1 MADVITRF
9 KVESGEYE
17 AKVNKAKKSLNDFE
31 NSGKKAGSSLDS
43 FANAIGLSTAKIGAL
58 GLAVTAGSAA
68 IKVATDT
75 FFASESNIDEWGRT
89 VESVRGAYDVF
100 IQSISNGDW
109 SNFFTRLNEA
119 IQGSRDLYDALDSL
133 GSIKANNAA
142 AIALK
147 QRDIQDLR
155 LRKQN
160 GENVD
165 ALLEQATADLARL
178 QSQEVEAGMAAGV
191 KQMVNALT
199 NAGISNQ
206 VAEAL
211 TDELLKGGQKAFNKY
226 AKIYKDLLE
235 KGTTDTAYT
244 ATGSAGV
251 SYTFGS
257 SSDFNIKN
265 LTKQEQ
271 DLYKIAA
278 AITERETTLQ
288 DGIATYATAVAQG
301 QSDLREE
308 FRNNRYAQQGG
319 GKSGGTGGSTKVT
332 GLTKEQIAKNAADA
346 TEEMQSLI
354 DQWIE
359 LDDRAGSVNDVLL
372 ILNSENSLTEFAEEA
387 DEGLDKLV
395 AGMKE
400 TQDEAKRLKADWGAM
415 QNGFRDQAIDSTIGA
430 VSSLGDAIGGTT
442 GSIIKLVAAQAQQ
455 VVQGISTI
463 ASMKAQE
470 QAAYA
475 EMTAKLGA
483 AAAETMK
490 AHAWIPFAGV
500 AMGIGFVASMVAA
513 LMSLPKFAGG
523 GMVGGT
529 SYSGDT
535 QLASVNSGELILNK
549 AQQNSLANELQS
561 GNSQPLRLSA
571 RMSGTDILFTI
582 NNALAAEGKGQLITL
597 R

>member
-1 MADVITRF
+1 MADVVTRF

-31 NSGKKAGSSLDS
+31 NSGKKAGGSLEG
-43 FANAIGLSTAKIGAL
+43 FANAIGLSTAKLGAL

-68 IKVATDT
+68 VKVATDT
-75 FFASESNIDEWGRT
+75 FFASESNIDAWGRT
-89 VESVRGAYDVF
+89 VESVKGAYDVF

-109 SNFFTRLNEA
+109 SNFLTRLNEA

-160 GENVD
+160 GEDVD
-165 ALLEQATADLARL
+165 ALLEKATADLARL
-178 QSQEVEAGMAAGV
+178 QSQEVEAGMDAGI
-191 KQMVNALT
+191 KQMVNTLR
-199 NAGISNQ
+199 NAGLDEQISATL
-206 VAEAL
+206 AE
-211 TDELLKGGQKAFNKY
+211 ELLKGGQAAFNKY
-226 AKIYKDLLE
+226 AAQYKQLTE
-235 KGTTDTAYT
+235 RGTKE
-244 ATGSAGV
+244 V
-251 SYTFGS
+251 SLPMVNGFGFT
-257 SSDFNIKN
+257 SDNKQNEFNIKN
-265 LTKQEQ
+265 LTKEEQ

-288 DGIATYATAVAQG
+288 EGIANYATAVTQG
-301 QSDLREE
+301 SSALREE
-308 FRNNRYAQQGG
+308 FRNNRYSQQG

-332 GLTKEQIAKNAADA
+332 GLTDAQIAKNVADA
-346 TEEMQSLI
+346 TEEMQRLI

-387 DEGLDKLV
+387 DEGLDNLV
-395 AGMKE
+395 ARMKE
-400 TQDEAKRLKADWGAM
+400 TQDATKRLTAEWNSM
-415 QNGFRDQAIDSTIGA
+415 QAGFRDQAIDATIGA

-442 GSIIKLVAAQAQQ
+442 GSIIKFIAAQAQQ

-475 EMTAKLGA
+475 TMTAELGA
-483 AAAETMK
+483 AAASTMK
-490 AHAWIPFAGV
+490 AHSWIPFVGV

-513 LMSLPKFAGG
+513 LMSLPRFAGG
-523 GMVGGT
+523 GRVEGT

-535 QLASVNSGELILNK
+535 QLAAVNSGEIILNR
-549 AQQNSLANELQS
+549 AQQNALANDLQS
-561 GNSQPLRLSA
+561 GNTQPLRLSA
-571 RMSGTDILFTI
+571 RMSGTDILFII
-582 NNALAAEGKGQLITL
+582 NNALAAEGKGQLITV

>member
-17 AKVNKAKKSLNDFE
+17 AKVNKAKKSLNDLE
-31 NSGKKAGSSLDS
+31 SSGKKAGSSLDS
-43 FANAIGLSTAKIGAL
+43 FANAIGLSTAKLGAL

-89 VESVRGAYDVF
+89 VESVKGAYDVF

-109 SNFFTRLNEA
+109 SNFLTRLNEA

-165 ALLEQATADLARL
+165 ALLEQATADLAQL

-206 VAEAL
+206 IAEAL

-235 KGTTDTAYT
+235 KGTTDTGYT

-257 SSDFNIKN
+257 SSDFNIK
-265 LTKQEQ
+265 LLSKEEQ

-288 DGIATYATAVAQG
+288 EGIANYATAVTQG
-301 QSDLREE
+301 SSALREE
-308 FRNNRYAQQGG
+308 FRNNRYSQQG

-332 GLTKEQIAKNAADA
+332 GLTDAQIAKNVADA
-346 TEEMQSLI
+346 TEEMQRLI

-387 DEGLDKLV
+387 DEGLDNLV
-395 AGMKE
+395 ARMKE
-400 TQDEAKRLKADWGAM
+400 TQDATKRLTAEWNAM
-415 QNGFRDQAIDSTIGA
+415 QAGFRNQAIDSTIGA

-442 GSIIKLVAAQAQQ
+442 GSIIKLIAAQAQQ

-475 EMTAKLGA
+475 EMTAELGA
-483 AAAETMK
+483 AAASTMK
-490 AHAWIPFAGV
+490 AHSWIPFVGV

-523 GMVGGT
+523 GLVGGT

-561 GNSQPLRLSA
+561 GNTQPLRLSA

-582 NNALAAEGKGQLITL
+582 NNALAAEGKGQLITV

>member
-43 FANAIGLSTAKIGAL
+43 FANAIGLSTAKLGAL

-89 VESVRGAYDVF
+89 VESVKGAYDVF

-109 SNFFTRLNEA
+109 SNFLTRLNEA
-119 IQGSRDLYDALDSL
+119 IQGSRDLYDALDRL

-165 ALLEQATADLARL
+165 ALLETATAELARL

-191 KQMVNALT
+191 KQMVNALR
-199 NAGISNQ
+199 NSGLDEQISTAL
-206 VAEAL
+206 AE
-211 TDELLKGGQKAFNKY
+211 ELLKGGQDAFDKY
-226 AKIYKDLLE
+226 AALYRDLTA
-235 KGTTDTAYT
+235 KGTESQTIAMVGG
-244 ATGSAGV
+244 TGGT
-251 SYTFGS
+251 SYFEKNK
-257 SSDFNIKN
+257 FKIKN
-265 LTKQEQ
+265 LSKQEQ
-271 DLYKIAA
+271 DLYRIAA

-308 FRNNRYAQQGG
+308 FRNNRYSQQG

-332 GLTKEQIAKNAADA
+332 GLTDAQIAKNVAHA
-346 TEEMQSLI
+346 TEEMQRLI

-387 DEGLDKLV
+387 DEGLDNLI
-395 AGMKE
+395 ARMTE
-400 TQDEAKRLKADWGAM
+400 TQNATKRLTAEWNSM
-415 QNGFRDQAIDSTIGA
+415 QAGFRDQAIDSTIGA
-430 VSSLGDAIGGTT
+430 VASLGDAIGGTT
-442 GSIIKLVAAQAQQ
+442 GSIIKFIAAQAQQ

-475 EMTAKLGA
+475 TMTAELGA
-483 AAAETMK
+483 AAASAMK
-490 AHAWIPFAGV
+490 AHSWIPFVGV

-523 GMVGGT
+523 GLVGGT

-561 GNSQPLRLSA
+561 GNTQPLRLSA
-571 RMSGTDILFTI
+571 RMSGTDILFII

>member
-31 NSGKKAGSSLDS
+31 NSGKKAGGSLEG
-43 FANAIGLSTAKIGAL
+43 FANAMGLSTAKLGAL

-68 IKVATDT
+68 VKVATDT
-75 FFASESNIDEWGRT
+75 FFASESNIDAWGRT
-89 VESVRGAYDVF
+89 VESVKGAYDVF

-109 SNFFTRLNEA
+109 SNFLTRLNEA
-119 IQGSRDLYDALDSL
+119 IQGSRDLYDALDRL

-165 ALLEQATADLARL
+165 ALLETATAELARL

-191 KQMVNALT
+191 KQMVNALR
-199 NAGISNQ
+199 NSGLDEQISTAL
-206 VAEAL
+206 AE
-211 TDELLKGGQKAFNKY
+211 ELLKGGHYAFDKY
-226 AKIYKDLLE
+226 AAQYRELKA
-235 KGTTDTAYT
+235 KGTETKTRYGVGGMG
-244 ATGSAGV
+244 GSY
-251 SYTFGS
+251 SYTE
-257 SSDFNIKN
+257 SDFNIEN
-265 LTKQEQ
+265 LSKQEQ

-288 DGIATYATAVAQG
+288 EGIANYATAVTQG
-301 QSDLREE
+301 SSALREE
-308 FRNNRYAQQGG
+308 FRNNRYSQQG

-332 GLTKEQIAKNAADA
+332 GLTDAQIAKNVADA
-346 TEEMQSLI
+346 TEEMQRLI

-387 DEGLDKLV
+387 DEGLDNLI
-395 AGMKE
+395 ARMTE
-400 TQDEAKRLKADWGAM
+400 TQNATKRLTAEWNAM
-415 QNGFRDQAIDSTIGA
+415 QDSFRNQAIDYTIGA
-430 VSSLGDAIGGTT
+430 VASLGDAIGGTT
-442 GSIIKLVAAQAQQ
+442 GSIIKLIAAQAQQ

-470 QAAYA
+470 EAAYA
-475 EMTAKLGA
+475 EMTAELGA
-483 AAAETMK
+483 AAASTMK
-490 AHAWIPFAGV
+490 AHSWIPFVGV

-523 GMVGGT
+523 GLVGGT

-561 GNSQPLRLSA
+561 GNTQPLRLSA
-571 RMSGTDILFTI
+571 RMSGTDILFAI
-582 NNALAAEGKGQLITL
+582 NNALASEGKGQLITL

>member
-43 FANAIGLSTAKIGAL
+43 FANAIGLSTAKLGAL

-89 VESVRGAYDVF
+89 VESVKGAYDVF

-109 SNFFTRLNEA
+109 SNFLTRLNEA

-165 ALLEQATADLARL
+165 ALLEQATADLAQL

-206 VAEAL
+206 IAEAL

-235 KGTTDTAYT
+235 KGTTDTGYT

-257 SSDFNIKN
+257 SSDFNIK
-265 LTKQEQ
+265 LLSKEEQ

-288 DGIATYATAVAQG
+288 EGIANYATAATQG
-301 QSDLREE
+301 SSALREE
-308 FRNNRYAQQGG
+308 FRNNRYSQQG

-332 GLTKEQIAKNAADA
+332 GLTDAQIAKNVADA
-346 TEEMQSLI
+346 TEEMQRLI

-387 DEGLDKLV
+387 DEELDKLV
-395 AGMKE
+395 ARMTE
-400 TQDEAKRLKADWGAM
+400 TQNATKRLTAEWNTM
-415 QNGFRDQAIDSTIGA
+415 QAGFRDQAIGSTIGA
-430 VSSLGDAIGGTT
+430 VASLGDAIGGTA
-442 GSIIKLVAAQAQQ
+442 GSIIKFIAAQAQQ

-470 QAAYA
+470 EAAYA
-475 EMTAKLGA
+475 TMTAELGA
-483 AAAETMK
+483 AAASTMK
-490 AHAWIPFAGV
+490 AHSWIPFVGV

-523 GMVGGT
+523 GLVGGT

-561 GNSQPLRLSA
+561 GNTQPIRLSA
-571 RMSGTDILFTI
+571 RMSGTDILFII
-582 NNALAAEGKGQLITL
+582 NNALAAEGKGQLITV

>member
-31 NSGKKAGSSLDS
+31 NSGKKAGGSLEG

-89 VESVRGAYDVF
+89 VEGVKGAYDVF

-109 SNFFTRLNEA
+109 SNFLTHLNEA
-119 IQGSRDLYDALDSL
+119 IQGSRDLYDALDRL

-165 ALLEQATADLARL
+165 ALLKTATAELARL

-191 KQMVNALT
+191 KQMVNALR
-199 NAGISNQ
+199 NSGLDEQISTAL
-206 VAEAL
+206 AE
-211 TDELLKGGQKAFNKY
+211 ELLKGGQDAFDKY
-226 AKIYKDLLE
+226 AAQYSELKA
-235 KGTTDTAYT
+235 KGTETKTRYGVGGMG
-244 ATGSAGV
+244 GSY
-251 SYTFGS
+251 SYTE
-257 SSDFNIKN
+257 SDFNIEN
-265 LTKQEQ
+265 LSKQEQ

-288 DGIATYATAVAQG
+288 EGIANYATAVTQG
-301 QSDLREE
+301 SSALREE
-308 FRNNRYAQQGG
+308 FRNNRYSQQG
-319 GKSGGTGGSTKVT
+319 GKSGGSGGSTKVT
-332 GLTKEQIAKNAADA
+332 GLTDAQIAKNVADA
-346 TEEMQSLI
+346 TEEMQRLI
-354 DQWIE
+354 DEWIE

-387 DEGLDKLV
+387 DEGLDNLV
-395 AGMKE
+395 AKMQE
-400 TQDEAKRLKADWGAM
+400 TQDATKRLTAEWNTM
-415 QNGFRDQAIDSTIGA
+415 QAGFRDQAIDSTIGA
-430 VSSLGDAIGGTT
+430 VASLGDAIGGTA
-442 GSIIKLVAAQAQQ
+442 GSIIKFIAAQAQQ

-475 EMTAKLGA
+475 EMTAELGA
-483 AAAETMK
+483 AAASTMK
-490 AHAWIPFAGV
+490 AHSWIPFVGV

-523 GMVGGT
+523 GLVGGT

-561 GNSQPLRLSA
+561 GNTQPLRLSA
-571 RMSGTDILFTI
+571 RMSGTDILFII
-582 NNALAAEGKGQLITL
+582 NNALAAEGKGQLITV

>member
-31 NSGKKAGSSLDS
+31 NSGKKAGGSLDS
-43 FANAIGLSTAKIGAL
+43 FANAIGLSTAKLGAL

-89 VESVRGAYDVF
+89 VEGVKGAYDVF

-109 SNFFTRLNEA
+109 SNFLTRLNEA

-165 ALLEQATADLARL
+165 ALLEQATTELAQL
-178 QSQEVEAGMAAGV
+178 QSQEVEAGMAAGL
-191 KQMVNALT
+191 KQIVNALQ
-199 NAGISNQ
+199 NAGLDEQISTAL
-206 VAEAL
+206 AE
-211 TDELLKGGQKAFNKY
+211 ELLKGGQKAFNKY
-226 AKIYKDLLE
+226 AAQYKQLTE
-235 KGTTDTAYT
+235 RGTKE
-244 ATGSAGV
+244 V
-251 SYTFGS
+251 SVPMVNGFGFTS
-257 SSDFNIKN
+257 NNKQDEFNIKN
-265 LTKQEQ
+265 LTKEEQ

-288 DGIATYATAVAQG
+288 EGIANYATAVTQG
-301 QSDLREE
+301 SSALREE
-308 FRNNRYAQQGG
+308 FRNNRYSQQG

-332 GLTKEQIAKNAADA
+332 GLTDAQIAKNVADA
-346 TEEMQSLI
+346 TEEMQRLI

-387 DEGLDKLV
+387 DEELDKLV
-395 AGMKE
+395 ARMTE
-400 TQDEAKRLKADWGAM
+400 TQNATKRLTAEWNAM
-415 QNGFRDQAIDSTIGA
+415 QAGFRDQAINTTIGA
-430 VSSLGDAIGGTT
+430 VASLGDAIGGTT
-442 GSIIKLVAAQAQQ
+442 GSIIKLIAAQAQQ

-470 QAAYA
+470 DAAYA

-483 AAAETMK
+483 AAAETLK
-490 AHAWIPFAGV
+490 AHSWIPFVGV
-500 AMGIGFVASMVAA
+500 AMGIGFVTSMVAA

-561 GNSQPLRLSA
+561 GNTQPLRLSA
-571 RMSGTDILFTI
+571 RMSGTDILFII
-582 NNALAAEGKGQLITL
+582 NNALAAEGKGQLITV

>member
-31 NSGKKAGSSLDS
+31 NSGKKAGGSLEG
-43 FANAIGLSTAKIGAL
+43 FANAMGLSTAKLGAL

-68 IKVATDT
+68 VKVATDT
-75 FFASESNIDEWGRT
+75 FFASERNIDAWGRT
-89 VESVRGAYDVF
+89 VESVKGAYDVF

-109 SNFFTRLNEA
+109 SNFLTRLNEA
-119 IQGSRDLYDALDSL
+119 IQGSRDLYDALDRL

-165 ALLEQATADLARL
+165 ALLETATAELARL

-191 KQMVNALT
+191 KQMVNALR
-199 NAGISNQ
+199 NSGLDEQISTAL
-206 VAEAL
+206 AE
-211 TDELLKGGQKAFNKY
+211 ELLKGGQDAFDKY
-226 AKIYKDLLE
+226 AAQYSELKA
-235 KGTTDTAYT
+235 KGTETKTRYGVGGMG
-244 ATGSAGV
+244 GSY
-251 SYTFGS
+251 SYTE
-257 SSDFNIKN
+257 SDFNIEN
-265 LTKQEQ
+265 LSKQEQ

-288 DGIATYATAVAQG
+288 EGIANYATAVTQG
-301 QSDLREE
+301 SSALREE
-308 FRNNRYAQQGG
+308 FRNNRYSQQG

-332 GLTKEQIAKNAADA
+332 GLTDAQIAKNVADA
-346 TEEMQSLI
+346 TEEMQRLI

-387 DEGLDKLV
+387 DEGLDNLI
-395 AGMKE
+395 ARMTE
-400 TQDEAKRLKADWGAM
+400 TQNATKRLTAEWNAM
-415 QNGFRDQAIDSTIGA
+415 QAGFRNQAIDTTIGTVA
-430 VSSLGDAIGGTT
+430 SLGDAIGGTT
-442 GSIIKLVAAQAQQ
+442 GSIIKLIAAQAQQ

-470 QAAYA
+470 EAAYA
-475 EMTAKLGA
+475 EMTAELGA
-483 AAAETMK
+483 AAASTMK
-490 AHAWIPFAGV
+490 AHSWIPFVGV

-523 GMVGGT
+523 GLVGGT

-561 GNSQPLRLSA
+561 GNTQPLRLSA
-571 RMSGTDILFTI
+571 RMSGTDILFAI
-582 NNALAAEGKGQLITL
+582 NNALASEGKGQLITL

>member
-31 NSGKKAGSSLDS
+31 NSGKKAGGSLEG
-43 FANAIGLSTAKIGAL
+43 FANAMGLSTAKLGAL

-68 IKVATDT
+68 VKVATDT
-75 FFASESNIDEWGRT
+75 FFASESNIDAWGRT
-89 VESVRGAYDVF
+89 VESVKGAYDVF
-100 IQSISNGDW
+100 IQSISNGNW
-109 SNFFTRLNEA
+109 SNFLTRLNEA
-119 IQGSRDLYDALDSL
+119 IQGSRDLYDALDRL

-165 ALLEQATADLARL
+165 ALLETATAELARL

-191 KQMVNALT
+191 KQMVNALR
-199 NAGISNQ
+199 NSGLDEQISTAL
-206 VAEAL
+206 AE
-211 TDELLKGGQKAFNKY
+211 ELLKGGQDAFDKY
-226 AKIYKDLLE
+226 AAQYSELKA
-235 KGTTDTAYT
+235 KGTETKTRYGVGGMG
-244 ATGSAGV
+244 GSY
-251 SYTFGS
+251 SYTE
-257 SSDFNIKN
+257 SDFNIEN
-265 LTKQEQ
+265 LSKQEQ

-288 DGIATYATAVAQG
+288 EGIANYATAVTQG
-301 QSDLREE
+301 SSALREE
-308 FRNNRYAQQGG
+308 FRNNRYSQQG

-332 GLTKEQIAKNAADA
+332 GLTDAQIAKNVADA
-346 TEEMQSLI
+346 TEEMQRLI

-387 DEGLDKLV
+387 DEGLDSLI
-395 AGMKE
+395 ARMTE
-400 TQDEAKRLKADWGAM
+400 TQNATKRLTAEWNAM
-415 QNGFRDQAIDSTIGA
+415 QDGFRNQAIDTTIGTVA
-430 VSSLGDAIGGTT
+430 SLGDAIGGTT
-442 GSIIKLVAAQAQQ
+442 GSIIKLIAAQAQQ

-470 QAAYA
+470 EAAYA
-475 EMTAKLGA
+475 EMTAELGA
-483 AAAETMK
+483 AAASTMK
-490 AHAWIPFAGV
+490 AHSWIPFVGV

-523 GMVGGT
+523 GLVGGT

-561 GNSQPLRLSA
+561 GNTQPLRLSA
-571 RMSGTDILFTI
+571 RMSGTDILFAI
-582 NNALAAEGKGQLITL
+582 NNALASEGKGQLITL

>member
-31 NSGKKAGSSLDS
+31 NSGKKAGGSLDS
-43 FANAIGLSTAKIGAL
+43 FANAIGLSTAKLGAL

-89 VESVRGAYDVF
+89 VEGVKGSYDVF

-109 SNFFTRLNEA
+109 SNFLTRLNEA
-119 IQGSRDLYDALDSL
+119 IQGSRDLYDALDRL

-160 GENVD
+160 GEDVD
-165 ALLEQATADLARL
+165 ALLETATAELARL

-191 KQMVNALT
+191 KQMVNALR
-199 NAGISNQ
+199 NSGLDEQISTAL
-206 VAEAL
+206 AE
-211 TDELLKGGQKAFNKY
+211 ELLKGGQDAFDKY
-226 AKIYKDLLE
+226 AAQYSELKA
-235 KGTTDTAYT
+235 KGTETKTRYGVGGMG
-244 ATGSAGV
+244 GSY
-251 SYTFGS
+251 SYTE
-257 SSDFNIKN
+257 SDFNIEN
-265 LTKQEQ
+265 LSKEEQ

-288 DGIATYATAVAQG
+288 EGIANYATAVTQG
-301 QSDLREE
+301 SSALREE

-332 GLTKEQIAKNAADA
+332 GLTDAQIAKNVADA
-346 TEEMQSLI
+346 TEEMQRLV

-387 DEGLDKLV
+387 DEGLDNLV
-395 AGMKE
+395 AKMQE
-400 TQDEAKRLKADWGAM
+400 TQNATKRLTAEWNTM
-415 QNGFRDQAIDSTIGA
+415 QAGFRDQAIDSTIGA

-442 GSIIKLVAAQAQQ
+442 GSIIKLIAAQAQQ

-475 EMTAKLGA
+475 EMTAELGA
-483 AAAETMK
+483 AAASTMK
-490 AHAWIPFAGV
+490 AHSWIPFVGV

-523 GMVGGT
+523 GLVGGT

-561 GNSQPLRLSA
+561 GNTQPLRLSA
-571 RMSGTDILFTI
+571 RMSGTDILFAI

>member
-17 AKVNKAKKSLNDFE
+17 AKVNKAKKSLNDLE

-43 FANAIGLSTAKIGAL
+43 FANAIGLSTAKLGAL

-89 VESVRGAYDVF
+89 VESVKGAYDVF

-109 SNFFTRLNEA
+109 SNFLTRLNEA
-119 IQGSRDLYDALDSL
+119 IQGSRDLYDALDRL

-165 ALLEQATADLARL
+165 ALLETATAELARL

-191 KQMVNALT
+191 KQMVNALR
-199 NAGISNQ
+199 NSGLDEQISTAL
-206 VAEAL
+206 AE
-211 TDELLKGGQKAFNKY
+211 ELLKGGQDAFDKY
-226 AKIYKDLLE
+226 AAQYSELKA
-235 KGTTDTAYT
+235 KGTETKTQYGIGGMG
-244 ATGSAGV
+244 GSY
-251 SYTFGS
+251 SYTE
-257 SSDFNIKN
+257 SDFNIEN
-265 LTKQEQ
+265 LSKQEQ

-288 DGIATYATAVAQG
+288 EGIANYATAVTQG
-301 QSDLREE
+301 SSALREE
-308 FRNNRYAQQGG
+308 FRNNRYSQQG

-332 GLTKEQIAKNAADA
+332 GLTDAQIAKNVADA
-346 TEEMQSLI
+346 TEEMQRLI

-387 DEGLDKLV
+387 DEGLDNLI
-395 AGMKE
+395 ARMTE
-400 TQDEAKRLKADWGAM
+400 TQNATKRLTAEWNSM
-415 QNGFRDQAIDSTIGA
+415 QAGFRDQAIDSTIGA
-430 VSSLGDAIGGTT
+430 VASLGDAIGGTT
-442 GSIIKLVAAQAQQ
+442 GSIIKFIAAQAQQ

-475 EMTAKLGA
+475 TMTAELGA
-483 AAAETMK
+483 AAASTMK
-490 AHAWIPFAGV
+490 AHSWIPFVGV

-523 GMVGGT
+523 GLVGGT

-561 GNSQPLRLSA
+561 GNTQPLRLSA
-571 RMSGTDILFTI
+571 RMSGTDILFII

>member
-1 MADVITRF
+1 MPDVISRF
-9 KVESGEYE
+9 RVVSEGYDAEINKKKDALKNLADSGDKANVSLKEL
-17 AKVNKAKKSLNDFE
+17 AKS
-31 NSGKKAGSSLDS
+31 
-43 FANAIGLSTAKIGAL
+43 IGLSSSKIGKL
-58 GLAVTAGSAA
+58 GVAATLCSAA
-68 IKVATDT
+68 VKVAADV
-75 FFASESNIDEWGRT
+75 FLASETNVDNLGKAIE
-89 VESVRGAYDVF
+89 GAKGAHDVF
-100 IQSISNGDW
+100 IQSISNGNW
-109 SNFFTRLNEA
+109 SNFLTRLNEA
-119 IQGSRDLYDALDSL
+119 IQGSRDLYDALDRL

-160 GENVD
+160 GEDVD
-165 ALLEQATADLARL
+165 ALLETATADLARL

-191 KQMVNALT
+191 KQMVNTLR
-199 NAGISNQ
+199 NAGIDEQISATL
-206 VAEAL
+206 AE
-211 TDELLKGGQKAFNKY
+211 ELLKGGQDAFDKY
-226 AKIYKDLLE
+226 AALYRDLTA
-235 KGTTDTAYT
+235 KGTESQTIAMVGG
-244 ATGSAGV
+244 TGGT
-251 SYTFGS
+251 SYFE
-257 SSDFNIKN
+257 KN
-265 LTKQEQ
+265 KFKIENLSKQEQ
-271 DLYKIAA
+271 DLYRIAA

-319 GKSGGTGGSTKVT
+319 KSGGTGGSTKVT
-332 GLTKEQIAKNAADA
+332 GLTDAQIAKNVADA
-346 TEEMQSLI
+346 TEEMQRLI

-387 DEGLDKLV
+387 DEGLDNLV
-395 AGMKE
+395 AKMQE
-400 TQDEAKRLKADWGAM
+400 TQDATKRLTAEWNTM
-415 QNGFRDQAIDSTIGA
+415 QAGFRNQAIDSTIGA
-430 VSSLGDAIGGTT
+430 VASLGDAIGGTT
-442 GSIIKLVAAQAQQ
+442 GSIIKFIAAQAQQ

-470 QAAYA
+470 DAAYA
-475 EMTAKLGA
+475 TMTAELGA
-483 AAAETMK
+483 AAAEAMK
-490 AHAWIPFAGV
+490 AHSWIPFVGV

-523 GMVGGT
+523 GLVGGT

-561 GNSQPLRLSA
+561 GNTQPLRLSA
-571 RMSGTDILFTI
+571 RMSGTDILFII
-582 NNALAAEGKGQLITL
+582 NNALAAEGKGQLITV

>member
-43 FANAIGLSTAKIGAL
+43 FANAIGLSTAKLGAL

-68 IKVATDT
+68 VKVATDT
-75 FFASESNIDEWGRT
+75 FFASESNIDAWGRT
-89 VESVRGAYDVF
+89 VESVKGAYDVF

-109 SNFFTRLNEA
+109 SNFLTRLNEA
-119 IQGSRDLYDALDSL
+119 IQGSRDLYDALDRL

-165 ALLEQATADLARL
+165 ALLETATAELARL

-191 KQMVNALT
+191 KQMVNALR
-199 NAGISNQ
+199 NSGLDEQISTAL
-206 VAEAL
+206 AE
-211 TDELLKGGQKAFNKY
+211 ELLKGGQDAFDKY
-226 AKIYKDLLE
+226 AAQYSELKA
-235 KGTTDTAYT
+235 KGTETKTRYGVGGMG
-244 ATGSAGV
+244 GSY
-251 SYTFGS
+251 SYTD
-257 SSDFNIKN
+257 SDFKIET

-288 DGIATYATAVAQG
+288 EGIATYATAVTQG
-301 QSDLREE
+301 SSALREE
-308 FRNNRYAQQGG
+308 FRNNRYAQQQG
-319 GKSGGTGGSTKVT
+319 GKSGGTGSSTKVT
-332 GLTKEQIAKNAADA
+332 GLTDAQIAKNVADA
-346 TEEMQSLI
+346 TEEMQRLI

-372 ILNSENSLTEFAEEA
+372 ILNSENSLTEFTEEA
-387 DEGLDKLV
+387 DEELDKLV
-395 AGMKE
+395 ARMTE
-400 TQDEAKRLKADWGAM
+400 TQNATKRLTAEWNTM
-415 QNGFRDQAIDSTIGA
+415 QAGFRDQAIDSTIGA

-442 GSIIKLVAAQAQQ
+442 GSIIKLIAAQAQQ
-455 VVQGISTI
+455 VMQGISTI

-470 QAAYA
+470 DAAYA
-475 EMTAKLGA
+475 TMTAELGA
-483 AAAETMK
+483 AAASTMK
-490 AHAWIPFAGV
+490 AHSWIPFVGV
-500 AMGIGFVASMVAA
+500 TMGIGFVASMVAA
-513 LMSLPKFAGG
+513 LMSLPRFSRGG
-523 GMVGGT
+523 KVEGT

-535 QLASVNSGELILNK
+535 QLAAVNSGEIILNR
-549 AQQNSLANELQS
+549 AQQNALANDLQS
-561 GNSQPLRLSA
+561 GNTQPLRLSA
-571 RMSGTDILFTI
+571 RMSGTDILFII

>member
-31 NSGKKAGSSLDS
+31 NSGKKAGGSLEG
-43 FANAIGLSTAKIGAL
+43 FANAMGLSTAKLGAL

-68 IKVATDT
+68 VKVATDT
-75 FFASESNIDEWGRT
+75 FFASESNIDAWGRT
-89 VESVRGAYDVF
+89 VESVKGAYDVF

-109 SNFFTRLNEA
+109 SNFLTRLNEA
-119 IQGSRDLYDALDSL
+119 IQGSRDLYDALDRL

-165 ALLEQATADLARL
+165 ALLETATAELARL

-191 KQMVNALT
+191 KQMVNALR
-199 NAGISNQ
+199 NSGLDEQISTAL
-206 VAEAL
+206 AE
-211 TDELLKGGQKAFNKY
+211 ELLKGGQDAFDKY
-226 AKIYKDLLE
+226 AAQYSELKA
-235 KGTTDTAYT
+235 KGTETKTRYGVGGMG
-244 ATGSAGV
+244 GSY
-251 SYTFGS
+251 SYTE
-257 SSDFNIKN
+257 SDFNIEN
-265 LTKQEQ
+265 LSKQEQ
-271 DLYKIAA
+271 GLYKIAA

-288 DGIATYATAVAQG
+288 EGIANYATAVTQG
-301 QSDLREE
+301 SSALREE
-308 FRNNRYAQQGG
+308 FRNNRYSQQG

-332 GLTKEQIAKNAADA
+332 GLTDAQIAKNVADA
-346 TEEMQSLI
+346 TEEMQRLI

-387 DEGLDKLV
+387 DEGLDSLI
-395 AGMKE
+395 ARMTE
-400 TQDEAKRLKADWGAM
+400 TQNATKRLTAEWNAM
-415 QNGFRDQAIDSTIGA
+415 QDGFRNQAIDTTIGTVA
-430 VSSLGDAIGGTT
+430 SLGDAIGGTT
-442 GSIIKLVAAQAQQ
+442 GSIIKLIAAQAQQ

-470 QAAYA
+470 EAAYA
-475 EMTAKLGA
+475 EMTAELGA
-483 AAAETMK
+483 AAASTMK
-490 AHAWIPFAGV
+490 AHSWIPFVGV

-523 GMVGGT
+523 GLVGGT

-561 GNSQPLRLSA
+561 GNTQPLRLSA
-571 RMSGTDILFTI
+571 RMSGTDILFAI
-582 NNALAAEGKGQLITL
+582 NNALASEGKGQLITL

>member
-9 KVESGEYE
+9 KVESSEYE

-31 NSGKKAGSSLDS
+31 NSGKKAGGSLEG
-43 FANAIGLSTAKIGAL
+43 FANAMGLSTAKLGAL

-68 IKVATDT
+68 VKVATDT
-75 FFASESNIDEWGRT
+75 FFASESNIDAWGRT
-89 VESVRGAYDVF
+89 VESVKGAYDVF

-109 SNFFTRLNEA
+109 SNFLTRLNEA
-119 IQGSRDLYDALDSL
+119 IHGSRDLYDALDRL

-165 ALLEQATADLARL
+165 ALLETATAELARL

-191 KQMVNALT
+191 KQMVNALR
-199 NAGISNQ
+199 NSGLDEQISTAL
-206 VAEAL
+206 AE
-211 TDELLKGGQKAFNKY
+211 ELLKGGYYAFDKY
-226 AKIYKDLLE
+226 AAQYRELKA
-235 KGTTDTAYT
+235 KGTETKTRYGVGGMG
-244 ATGSAGV
+244 GSY
-251 SYTFGS
+251 SYTE
-257 SSDFNIKN
+257 SDFNIEN
-265 LTKQEQ
+265 LSKQEQ

-288 DGIATYATAVAQG
+288 EGIANYATAVRQG
-301 QSDLREE
+301 SSALREE
-308 FRNNRYAQQGG
+308 FRNNRYSQQG
-319 GKSGGTGGSTKVT
+319 GKSGGTGGSSKVT
-332 GLTKEQIAKNAADA
+332 GLTDAQIAKNAADA
-346 TEEMQSLI
+346 TEEMQRLI

-387 DEGLDKLV
+387 DEGLDNLV
-395 AGMKE
+395 ARMKE
-400 TQDEAKRLKADWGAM
+400 TQDATKRLTAEWNAM
-415 QNGFRDQAIDSTIGA
+415 QDGFRNQAIDSTIGA
-430 VSSLGDAIGGTT
+430 VASLGDAIGGTA
-442 GSIIKLVAAQAQQ
+442 GSIIKFIAAQAQQ

-475 EMTAKLGA
+475 EMTAELGA
-483 AAAETMK
+483 AAASTMK
-490 AHAWIPFAGV
+490 AHSWIPFVGV

-523 GMVGGT
+523 GLVGGT

-561 GNSQPLRLSA
+561 GNTQPLRLSA
-571 RMSGTDILFTI
+571 RMSGTDILFAI
-582 NNALAAEGKGQLITL
+582 NNALASEGKGQLITL

>member
-31 NSGKKAGSSLDS
+31 NSGKKAGGSLEG
-43 FANAIGLSTAKIGAL
+43 FANAMGLSTAKLGAL

-68 IKVATDT
+68 VKVATDT
-75 FFASESNIDEWGRT
+75 FFASESNIDAWGRT
-89 VESVRGAYDVF
+89 VESVKGAYDVF

-109 SNFFTRLNEA
+109 SNFLTRLNEA
-119 IQGSRDLYDALDSL
+119 IHGSRDLYDALDRF

-165 ALLEQATADLARL
+165 ALLETATAELARL

-191 KQMVNALT
+191 KQMVNALR
-199 NAGISNQ
+199 NSGLDEQISTAL
-206 VAEAL
+206 AE
-211 TDELLKGGQKAFNKY
+211 ELLKGGYYAFDKY
-226 AKIYKDLLE
+226 AAQYSELKA
-235 KGTTDTAYT
+235 KGTETKTRYGVGGMG
-244 ATGSAGV
+244 GSY
-251 SYTFGS
+251 SYTE
-257 SSDFNIKN
+257 SDFNIEN
-265 LTKQEQ
+265 LSKQEQ

-288 DGIATYATAVAQG
+288 EGIANYATAVTQG
-301 QSDLREE
+301 SSALREE
-308 FRNNRYAQQGG
+308 FRNNRYSQQG

-332 GLTKEQIAKNAADA
+332 GLTDAQIAKNVADA
-346 TEEMQSLI
+346 TEEMQRLI

-387 DEGLDKLV
+387 DEGLDNLI
-395 AGMKE
+395 ARMTE
-400 TQDEAKRLKADWGAM
+400 TQNATKRLTAEWNAM
-415 QNGFRDQAIDSTIGA
+415 QAGFRNQAIDTTIGTVA
-430 VSSLGDAIGGTT
+430 SLGDAIGGTT
-442 GSIIKLVAAQAQQ
+442 GSIIKLIAAQAQQ

-470 QAAYA
+470 EAAYA
-475 EMTAKLGA
+475 EMTAELGA
-483 AAAETMK
+483 AAASTMK
-490 AHAWIPFAGV
+490 AHSWIPFVGV

-523 GMVGGT
+523 GLVGGT

-561 GNSQPLRLSA
+561 GNTQPLRLSA
-571 RMSGTDILFTI
+571 RMSGTDILFAI
-582 NNALAAEGKGQLITL
+582 NNALASEGKGQLITL

>member
-31 NSGKKAGSSLDS
+31 NSGKKAGGSLEG
-43 FANAIGLSTAKIGAL
+43 FANAMGLSTAKLGAL

-68 IKVATDT
+68 VKVATDT
-75 FFASESNIDEWGRT
+75 FFASESNIDAWGRT
-89 VESVRGAYDVF
+89 VESVKGAYDVF

-109 SNFFTRLNEA
+109 SNFLTRLNEA
-119 IQGSRDLYDALDSL
+119 IQGSRDLYDALDRL

-165 ALLEQATADLARL
+165 ALLETATAELARL

-191 KQMVNALT
+191 KQMVNALR
-199 NAGISNQ
+199 NSGLDEQISTAL
-206 VAEAL
+206 AE
-211 TDELLKGGQKAFNKY
+211 ELLKGGQDAFDKY
-226 AKIYKDLLE
+226 AAQYSELKA
-235 KGTTDTAYT
+235 KGTETKTRYGVGGMG
-244 ATGSAGV
+244 GSY
-251 SYTFGS
+251 SYTE
-257 SSDFNIKN
+257 SDFNIEN
-265 LTKQEQ
+265 LSKQEQ

-288 DGIATYATAVAQG
+288 EGIANYATAVTQG
-301 QSDLREE
+301 SSALREE
-308 FRNNRYAQQGG
+308 FRNNRYSQQS

-332 GLTKEQIAKNAADA
+332 GLTDAQIAKNVADA
-346 TEEMQSLI
+346 TEEMQRLI

-387 DEGLDKLV
+387 DEGLDNLV
-395 AGMKE
+395 ARMKE
-400 TQDEAKRLKADWGAM
+400 TQDATKRLTAEWNAM
-415 QNGFRDQAIDSTIGA
+415 QAGFRNQAIDTTIGA
-430 VSSLGDAIGGTT
+430 VSSLGDAVGGTT
-442 GSIIKLVAAQAQQ
+442 GSIIKLIAAQAQQ

-475 EMTAKLGA
+475 EMTAELGA
-483 AAAETMK
+483 AAASTMK
-490 AHAWIPFAGV
+490 AHSWIPFVGV

-523 GMVGGT
+523 GLVGGT

-561 GNSQPLRLSA
+561 GNTQPLRLSA
-571 RMSGTDILFTI
+571 RMSGTDILFII
-582 NNALAAEGKGQLITL
+582 NNALAAEGKGQLITI

>member
-1 MADVITRF
+1 MPDVITRF
-9 KVESGEYE
+9 KVVSEGYDSEINKKKDALKDLADSGDKANVSLKDF
-17 AKVNKAKKSLNDFE
+17 AKS
-31 NSGKKAGSSLDS
+31 
-43 FANAIGLSTAKIGAL
+43 IGLSSSKIAKMGTAATL
-58 GLAVTAGSAA
+58 CSAA
-68 IKVATDT
+68 VKVAADV
-75 FFASESNIDEWGRT
+75 FLASETNVDNLGKAIE
-89 VESVRGAYDVF
+89 GAKGAHDVF

-109 SNFFTRLNEA
+109 SNFLTRLNEA
-119 IQGSRDLYDALDSL
+119 IQGSRDLYDALDRL

-191 KQMVNALT
+191 KQMVNTLR
-199 NAGISNQ
+199 NAGIDEQISATL
-206 VAEAL
+206 AE
-211 TDELLKGGQKAFNKY
+211 ELLKGGQDAFDKY
-226 AKIYKDLLE
+226 AALYRDLTA
-235 KGTTDTAYT
+235 KGTESQTIAMVGG
-244 ATGSAGV
+244 TGGT
-251 SYTFGS
+251 SYFEKNK
-257 SSDFNIKN
+257 FKIKN
-265 LTKQEQ
+265 LSKQEQ

-308 FRNNRYAQQGG
+308 FRNNRYSQQG

-387 DEGLDKLV
+387 DEGLDNLV
-395 AGMKE
+395 SKMQE
-400 TQDEAKRLKADWGAM
+400 TQDETKRLKADWDAM
-415 QNGFRDQAIDSTIGA
+415 QDGFRNQAIDSTIGA
-430 VSSLGDAIGGTT
+430 VASLGDAIGGTT

-470 QAAYA
+470 EAAYA

-523 GMVGGT
+523 GLVGGT

-561 GNSQPLRLSA
+561 GNTQPLRLSA
-571 RMSGTDILFTI
+571 RMSGTDILFAI

-597 R
+597 H

>member
-31 NSGKKAGSSLDS
+31 NSGKKAGGSLEG
-43 FANAIGLSTAKIGAL
+43 FANAMGLSTAKLGAL

-68 IKVATDT
+68 VKVATDT
-75 FFASESNIDEWGRT
+75 FFASESNIDAWGRT
-89 VESVRGAYDVF
+89 VESVKGAYDVF

-109 SNFFTRLNEA
+109 SNFLTRLNEA

-165 ALLEQATADLARL
+165 ALLETATAELARL

-191 KQMVNALT
+191 KQMVNALR
-199 NAGISNQ
+199 NSGLDEQISTAL
-206 VAEAL
+206 AE
-211 TDELLKGGQKAFNKY
+211 ELLKGGQDAFDKY
-226 AKIYKDLLE
+226 AAQYSELKA
-235 KGTTDTAYT
+235 KGTETKTRYGVGGMG
-244 ATGSAGV
+244 GSY
-251 SYTFGS
+251 SYTE
-257 SSDFNIKN
+257 SDFNIEN
-265 LTKQEQ
+265 LSKQEQ
-271 DLYKIAA
+271 DLYKVAA

-288 DGIATYATAVAQG
+288 EGIANYATAVTQG
-301 QSDLREE
+301 SSALREE
-308 FRNNRYAQQGG
+308 FRNNRYSQQG

-332 GLTKEQIAKNAADA
+332 GLTDAQIAKNVADA
-346 TEEMQSLI
+346 TEEMQRLI

-387 DEGLDKLV
+387 DEGLDNLI
-395 AGMKE
+395 ARMTE
-400 TQDEAKRLKADWGAM
+400 TQNATKRLTAEWNAM
-415 QNGFRDQAIDSTIGA
+415 QAGFRNQAIDTTIGTVA
-430 VSSLGDAIGGTT
+430 SLGDAIGGTT
-442 GSIIKLVAAQAQQ
+442 GSIIKLIAAQAQQ

-470 QAAYA
+470 EAAYA
-475 EMTAKLGA
+475 EMTAELGA
-483 AAAETMK
+483 AAASTMK
-490 AHAWIPFAGV
+490 AHSWIPFVGV

-523 GMVGGT
+523 GLVGGT

-561 GNSQPLRLSA
+561 GNTQPLRLSA
-571 RMSGTDILFTI
+571 RMSGTDILFAI
-582 NNALAAEGKGQLITL
+582 NNALASEGKGQLITL

>member
-43 FANAIGLSTAKIGAL
+43 FANAIGLSTAKLGAL

-89 VESVRGAYDVF
+89 VESVKGAYDVF

-109 SNFFTRLNEA
+109 SNFLTRLNEA
-119 IQGSRDLYDALDSL
+119 IQGSRDLYDALDRL

-165 ALLEQATADLARL
+165 ALLETATAELARL

-191 KQMVNALT
+191 KQMVNALR
-199 NAGISNQ
+199 NSGLDEQISTAL
-206 VAEAL
+206 AE
-211 TDELLKGGQKAFNKY
+211 ELLKGGQDAFDKY
-226 AKIYKDLLE
+226 AAQYSELKA
-235 KGTTDTAYT
+235 KGTETKTRYGVGGMG
-244 ATGSAGV
+244 GSY
-251 SYTFGS
+251 SYTE
-257 SSDFNIKN
+257 SDFNIEN
-265 LTKQEQ
+265 LSKQEQ

-288 DGIATYATAVAQG
+288 EGIANYATAVTQG
-301 QSDLREE
+301 SSALREE
-308 FRNNRYAQQGG
+308 FRNNRYSQQG
-319 GKSGGTGGSTKVT
+319 GKSGGTGGSIKVT
-332 GLTKEQIAKNAADA
+332 GLTDAQIAKNVADA
-346 TEEMQSLI
+346 TEEMQRLI

-387 DEGLDKLV
+387 DEELDKLV
-395 AGMKE
+395 ARMTE
-400 TQDEAKRLKADWGAM
+400 TQNATKRLTAEWNSM
-415 QNGFRDQAIDSTIGA
+415 QAGFRDQAIDSTIGA
-430 VSSLGDAIGGTT
+430 VASLGDAIGGTA
-442 GSIIKLVAAQAQQ
+442 GSIIKFIAAQAQQ

-470 QAAYA
+470 DAAYA
-475 EMTAKLGA
+475 EMTAELGA
-483 AAAETMK
+483 AAASTMK
-490 AHAWIPFAGV
+490 AHSWIPFVGV

-523 GMVGGT
+523 GLVGGT

-561 GNSQPLRLSA
+561 GNTQPLRLSA
-571 RMSGTDILFTI
+571 RMSGTDILFAI
-582 NNALAAEGKGQLITL
+582 NNALAAEGKGQLITV

>member
-43 FANAIGLSTAKIGAL
+43 FANAIGLSTAKLGAL

-89 VESVRGAYDVF
+89 VESVKGAYDVF

-109 SNFFTRLNEA
+109 SNFLTRLNEA
-119 IQGSRDLYDALDSL
+119 IQGSRDLYDALDRL

-191 KQMVNALT
+191 KQMVNALR
-199 NAGISNQ
+199 NSGLDEQISTAL
-206 VAEAL
+206 AE
-211 TDELLKGGQKAFNKY
+211 ELLKGGQDAFDKY
-226 AKIYKDLLE
+226 AAQYSELKA
-235 KGTTDTAYT
+235 KGTETKTRYGVGGMG
-244 ATGSAGV
+244 GSY
-251 SYTFGS
+251 SYTE
-257 SSDFNIKN
+257 SDFNIEN
-265 LTKQEQ
+265 LSKQEQ

-288 DGIATYATAVAQG
+288 EGIATYATAVRQG
-301 QSDLREE
+301 SSDLREE
-308 FRNNRYAQQGG
+308 FRNNRYSQQG
-319 GKSGGTGGSTKVT
+319 GKSGGTGGSSKVT
-332 GLTKEQIAKNAADA
+332 GLTDAQIAKNVADA
-346 TEEMQSLI
+346 TEEMQRLI

-387 DEGLDKLV
+387 DEELDKLV
-395 AGMKE
+395 ARMTE
-400 TQDEAKRLKADWGAM
+400 TQNATKRLTAEWNAM
-415 QNGFRDQAIDSTIGA
+415 QAGFRDQAIDSTIGA
-430 VSSLGDAIGGTT
+430 VASLGDAIGGTT
-442 GSIIKLVAAQAQQ
+442 GSIIKLIAAQAQQ
-455 VVQGISTI
+455 VMQGISTI

-475 EMTAKLGA
+475 EMTAELGA
-483 AAAETMK
+483 AAASTMK
-490 AHAWIPFAGV
+490 AHSWIPFVGV
-500 AMGIGFVASMVAA
+500 TMGIGFVASMVAA

-523 GMVGGT
+523 GLVGGT

-561 GNSQPLRLSA
+561 GNTQPLRLSA
-571 RMSGTDILFTI
+571 SMSGTDILFVI
-582 NNALAAEGKGQLITL
+582 NSALAAQGKGQLITL

>member
-31 NSGKKAGSSLDS
+31 NSVKKAGGSLDS
-43 FANAIGLSTAKIGAL
+43 FANAIGLSTAKLGAL

-89 VESVRGAYDVF
+89 VEGVKGAYDVF

-109 SNFFTRLNEA
+109 SNFLTRLKEA
-119 IQGSRDLYDALDSL
+119 IQGSRDLYDALDRL

-147 QRDIQDLR
+147 QRDIQELR

-165 ALLEQATADLARL
+165 ALLETATAELARL

-191 KQMVNALT
+191 KQMVNALR
-199 NAGISNQ
+199 NSGLDEQISTAL
-206 VAEAL
+206 AE
-211 TDELLKGGQKAFNKY
+211 ELLKGGQDAFDKY
-226 AKIYKDLLE
+226 AAQYSELKA
-235 KGTTDTAYT
+235 KGTETKTRYGVGGMG
-244 ATGSAGV
+244 GSY
-251 SYTFGS
+251 SYTE
-257 SSDFNIKN
+257 SDFNIEN
-265 LTKQEQ
+265 LSKQEQ
-271 DLYKIAA
+271 DRYKIAA

-288 DGIATYATAVAQG
+288 EGIANYATAVTQG
-301 QSDLREE
+301 SSALREE

-319 GKSGGTGGSTKVT
+319 KSGGSGGSTKVT
-332 GLTKEQIAKNAADA
+332 GLTDAQIAKNATDA
-346 TEEMQSLI
+346 TEEMQRLI
-354 DQWIE
+354 DEWIE

-387 DEGLDKLV
+387 DEGLDNLV
-395 AGMKE
+395 AKMKE
-400 TQDEAKRLKADWGAM
+400 TQDATKRLTAEWNAM
-415 QNGFRDQAIDSTIGA
+415 QAGFRDQAIDSTIGA
-430 VSSLGDAIGGTT
+430 VASLGDAIGGTT
-442 GSIIKLVAAQAQQ
+442 GSIIKLIAAQAQQ

-470 QAAYA
+470 EAAYA
-475 EMTAKLGA
+475 TMTAELGA
-483 AAAETMK
+483 AAAGTMK
-490 AHAWIPFAGV
+490 AHSWIPFVGV

-561 GNSQPLRLSA
+561 GNTQPLRLSA
-571 RMSGTDILFTI
+571 RMSGTDILFAI
-582 NNALAAEGKGQLITL
+582 NNALAAEGKGQLITV

>member
-31 NSGKKAGSSLDS
+31 NSGKKAGGSLEG
-43 FANAIGLSTAKIGAL
+43 FANAMGLSTAKLGAL

-68 IKVATDT
+68 VKVATDT
-75 FFASESNIDEWGRT
+75 FFASESNIDAWGRT
-89 VESVRGAYDVF
+89 VESVKGAYDVF

-109 SNFFTRLNEA
+109 SNFLTRLNEA
-119 IQGSRDLYDALDSL
+119 IQGSRDLYDAFDSL

-165 ALLEQATADLARL
+165 ALLETATAELARL

-191 KQMVNALT
+191 KQMVNALR
-199 NAGISNQ
+199 NSGLDEQISTAL
-206 VAEAL
+206 AE
-211 TDELLKGGQKAFNKY
+211 ELLKGGKY
-226 AKIYKDLLE
+226 AFDKYAAQYSELKA
-235 KGTTDTAYT
+235 KGTETKTRYGVGGMG
-244 ATGSAGV
+244 GSY
-251 SYTFGS
+251 SYTE
-257 SSDFNIKN
+257 SDFNIEN
-265 LTKQEQ
+265 LSKQEQ
-271 DLYKIAA
+271 DLYKVAA

-288 DGIATYATAVAQG
+288 EGIANYATAVTQG
-301 QSDLREE
+301 SSALREE
-308 FRNNRYAQQGG
+308 FRNNRYSQQG

-332 GLTKEQIAKNAADA
+332 GLADAQIAKNVADA
-346 TEEMQSLI
+346 TEEMQRLI

-387 DEGLDKLV
+387 DEGLDNLI
-395 AGMKE
+395 ARMTE
-400 TQDEAKRLKADWGAM
+400 TQNATKRLTAEWNAM
-415 QNGFRDQAIDSTIGA
+415 QAGFRNQAIDTTIGTVA
-430 VSSLGDAIGGTT
+430 SLGDAIGGTT
-442 GSIIKLVAAQAQQ
+442 GSIIKLIAAQAQQ

-470 QAAYA
+470 EAAYA
-475 EMTAKLGA
+475 EMTAELGA
-483 AAAETMK
+483 AAASTMK
-490 AHAWIPFAGV
+490 AHSWIPFVGV

-523 GMVGGT
+523 GLVGGT

-561 GNSQPLRLSA
+561 GNTQPLRLSA
-571 RMSGTDILFTI
+571 RMSGTDILFAI
-582 NNALAAEGKGQLITL
+582 NNALASEGKGQLITL

>member
-43 FANAIGLSTAKIGAL
+43 FANAIGLSTAKLGAL

-89 VESVRGAYDVF
+89 VESVKGAYDVF

-109 SNFFTRLNEA
+109 SNFLTRLNEA

-165 ALLEQATADLARL
+165 ALLEQATADLAQL

-206 VAEAL
+206 IAEAL

-235 KGTTDTAYT
+235 KGTTDTGYT

-257 SSDFNIKN
+257 SSDFNIK
-265 LTKQEQ
+265 LLSKEEQ

-288 DGIATYATAVAQG
+288 EGIANYATAATQG
-301 QSDLREE
+301 SSALREE
-308 FRNNRYAQQGG
+308 FRNNRYSQQG

-332 GLTKEQIAKNAADA
+332 GLTDAQIAKNVADA
-346 TEEMQSLI
+346 TEEMQRLI

-387 DEGLDKLV
+387 DEELDKLV
-395 AGMKE
+395 ARMTE
-400 TQDEAKRLKADWGAM
+400 TQNATKRLTAEWNTM
-415 QNGFRDQAIDSTIGA
+415 QAGFRDQAIGSTIGA
-430 VSSLGDAIGGTT
+430 VASLGDAIGGTA
-442 GSIIKLVAAQAQQ
+442 GSIIKFIAAQAQQ

-475 EMTAKLGA
+475 TMTAELGA
-483 AAAETMK
+483 AAASTMK
-490 AHAWIPFAGV
+490 AHSWIPFVGV

-523 GMVGGT
+523 GLVGGT

-561 GNSQPLRLSA
+561 GNTQPLRLSA
-571 RMSGTDILFTI
+571 RMSGTDILFII
-582 NNALAAEGKGQLITL
+582 NNALAAEGKGQLITV

>member
-43 FANAIGLSTAKIGAL
+43 FANAIGLSTAKLGAL

-68 IKVATDT
+68 VKVATDT
-75 FFASESNIDEWGRT
+75 FFASESNIDAWGRT
-89 VESVRGAYDVF
+89 VESVKGAYDVF

-109 SNFFTRLNEA
+109 SNFLTRLNEA
-119 IQGSRDLYDALDSL
+119 IQGSRDLYDALDRL

-165 ALLEQATADLARL
+165 ALLETATAELARL

-191 KQMVNALT
+191 KQMVNALR
-199 NAGISNQ
+199 NSGLDEQISTAL
-206 VAEAL
+206 AE
-211 TDELLKGGQKAFNKY
+211 ELLKGGQDAFDKY
-226 AKIYKDLLE
+226 AAQYSELKA
-235 KGTTDTAYT
+235 KGTETKTRYGVGGMG
-244 ATGSAGV
+244 GSY
-251 SYTFGS
+251 SYTE
-257 SSDFNIKN
+257 SDFNIEN
-265 LTKQEQ
+265 LSKQEQ

-288 DGIATYATAVAQG
+288 EGIANYATAVTQG
-301 QSDLREE
+301 SSALREE
-308 FRNNRYAQQGG
+308 FRNNRYAQQG

-332 GLTKEQIAKNAADA
+332 GLTDAQIAKNVADA
-346 TEEMQSLI
+346 TEEMQRLI

-387 DEGLDKLV
+387 DEGLDNLV
-395 AGMKE
+395 SRMKA
-400 TQDEAKRLKADWGAM
+400 TQDATKSFTAEWKSM
-415 QNGFRDQAIDSTIGA
+415 QAGFRDQAIDTTIGA
-430 VSSLGDAIGGTT
+430 VASLGDAIGGTT
-442 GSIIKLVAAQAQQ
+442 GSIIKLIASQAQQ
-455 VVQGISTI
+455 VMQGISVI

-470 QAAYA
+470 DAAYG
-475 EMTAKLGA
+475 EMTAELGA
-483 AAAETMK
+483 AAAGAMK
-490 AHAWIPFAGV
+490 AHSWIPFVGV

-561 GNSQPLRLSA
+561 GNTQPLRLSA
-571 RMSGTDILFTI
+571 RMSGTDILFAI
-582 NNALAAEGKGQLITL
+582 NNALAAEGKGQLITV

>member
-31 NSGKKAGSSLDS
+31 NSGKKAGGSLEG
-43 FANAIGLSTAKIGAL
+43 FANAMGLSTAKLGAL

-68 IKVATDT
+68 VKVATDT
-75 FFASESNIDEWGRT
+75 FFASESNIAAWGRT
-89 VESVRGAYDVF
+89 VESVKGAYDVF

-109 SNFFTRLNEA
+109 SNFLTRLNEA
-119 IQGSRDLYDALDSL
+119 IQGSRDLYDALDRL

-165 ALLEQATADLARL
+165 ALLETATAELARL
-178 QSQEVEAGMAAGV
+178 QSQEVEAGMGAGV
-191 KQMVNALT
+191 KQMVNALR
-199 NAGISNQ
+199 NSGLDEQISTAL
-206 VAEAL
+206 AE
-211 TDELLKGGQKAFNKY
+211 ELLKGGHYAFDKY
-226 AKIYKDLLE
+226 AAQYRELKA
-235 KGTTDTAYT
+235 KGTETKTRYGVGGMG
-244 ATGSAGV
+244 GSY
-251 SYTFGS
+251 SYTE
-257 SSDFNIKN
+257 SDFNIEN
-265 LTKQEQ
+265 LSKQEQ

-288 DGIATYATAVAQG
+288 EGIANYATAVTQG
-301 QSDLREE
+301 SSALREE
-308 FRNNRYAQQGG
+308 FRNNRYSQQG

-332 GLTKEQIAKNAADA
+332 GLTDAQIAKNVADA
-346 TEEMQSLI
+346 TEEMQRLI

-387 DEGLDKLV
+387 DEGLDNLI
-395 AGMKE
+395 ARMTE
-400 TQDEAKRLKADWGAM
+400 TQNATKRLTAEWNAM
-415 QNGFRDQAIDSTIGA
+415 QAGFRNQAIDTTIGTVA
-430 VSSLGDAIGGTT
+430 SLGDAIGGTT
-442 GSIIKLVAAQAQQ
+442 GSIIKLIAAQAQQ

-470 QAAYA
+470 EAAYA
-475 EMTAKLGA
+475 EMTAELGA
-483 AAAETMK
+483 AAASTMK
-490 AHAWIPFAGV
+490 AHSWIPFVGV

-523 GMVGGT
+523 GLVGGT

-561 GNSQPLRLSA
+561 GNTQPLRLSA
-571 RMSGTDILFTI
+571 RMSGTDILFAI
-582 NNALAAEGKGQLITL
+582 NNALASEGKGQLITL

>member
-43 FANAIGLSTAKIGAL
+43 FANAIGLSTAKLGAL

-89 VESVRGAYDVF
+89 VESVKGAYDVF

-109 SNFFTRLNEA
+109 SNFLTRLNEA
-119 IQGSRDLYDALDSL
+119 IQGSRDLYDALDRL

-165 ALLEQATADLARL
+165 ALLETATAELARL

-191 KQMVNALT
+191 KQMVNALR
-199 NAGISNQ
+199 NSGLDEQISTAL
-206 VAEAL
+206 AE
-211 TDELLKGGQKAFNKY
+211 ELLKGGQDAFDKY
-226 AKIYKDLLE
+226 AAQYSELKA
-235 KGTTDTAYT
+235 KGTETKTRYGVGGMG
-244 ATGSAGV
+244 GSY
-251 SYTFGS
+251 SYTE
-257 SSDFNIKN
+257 SDFNIEN
-265 LTKQEQ
+265 LSKQEQ

-288 DGIATYATAVAQG
+288 EGIANYATAVTQG
-301 QSDLREE
+301 SSALREE
-308 FRNNRYAQQGG
+308 FRNNRYSQQG

-332 GLTKEQIAKNAADA
+332 GLTDAQIAKNVADA
-346 TEEMQSLI
+346 TEEMQRLI

-387 DEGLDKLV
+387 DEELDKLV
-395 AGMKE
+395 ARMTE
-400 TQDEAKRLKADWGAM
+400 TQDATKRLTAEWNAM
-415 QNGFRDQAIDSTIGA
+415 QAGFRDQAIDSTIGA
-430 VSSLGDAIGGTT
+430 VASLGDAIGGTT
-442 GSIIKLVAAQAQQ
+442 GSIIKFIATQAQQ

-475 EMTAKLGA
+475 TMTAELGA
-483 AAAETMK
+483 AAASTMK
-490 AHAWIPFAGV
+490 AHSWIPFVGV

-523 GMVGGT
+523 GLVGGT

-561 GNSQPLRLSA
+561 GNTQPLRLSA
-571 RMSGTDILFTI
+571 RMSGTDILFII
-582 NNALAAEGKGQLITL
+582 NNALAAEGKGQLITV

>member
-9 KVESGEYE
+9 KVVSEGYDSEINKKKDALKGLADSGDKANVSLKEL
-17 AKVNKAKKSLNDFE
+17 AKS
-31 NSGKKAGSSLDS
+31 
-43 FANAIGLSTAKIGAL
+43 IGLSSSKIGKL
-58 GLAVTAGSAA
+58 GLAATLCSAA
-68 IKVATDT
+68 VKVAADV
-75 FFASESNIDEWGRT
+75 FLASETNVDNLGKAIE
-89 VESVRGAYDVF
+89 GAKGAHDVF

-109 SNFFTRLNEA
+109 SNFLTRLNEA
-119 IQGSRDLYDALDSL
+119 IQGSRDLYDALDRL

-165 ALLEQATADLARL
+165 ALLETATAELARL

-191 KQMVNALT
+191 KQMVNALR
-199 NAGISNQ
+199 NSGLDEQISTAL
-206 VAEAL
+206 AE
-211 TDELLKGGQKAFNKY
+211 ELLKGGQDAFDKY
-226 AKIYKDLLE
+226 AALYRDLTA
-235 KGTTDTAYT
+235 KGTETQTIAMVGG
-244 ATGSAGV
+244 TGGT
-251 SYTFGS
+251 SYFG
-257 SSDFNIKN
+257 KN
-265 LTKQEQ
+265 KFKIENLSKQEQ
-271 DLYKIAA
+271 DLYRIAA

-308 FRNNRYAQQGG
+308 FRNNRYSQQG

-332 GLTKEQIAKNAADA
+332 GLTDAQIAKNVADA
-346 TEEMQSLI
+346 TEEMQRLI

-387 DEGLDKLV
+387 DEELDKLV
-395 AGMKE
+395 ARMTE
-400 TQDEAKRLKADWGAM
+400 TQNATKRLTAEWNSM
-415 QNGFRDQAIDSTIGA
+415 QAGFRDQAIDSTIGA

-442 GSIIKLVAAQAQQ
+442 GSIIKLIAAQAQQ
-455 VVQGISTI
+455 VMQGISTI

-470 QAAYA
+470 DAAYA
-475 EMTAKLGA
+475 EMTAELGA
-483 AAAETMK
+483 AAASTMK
-490 AHAWIPFAGV
+490 AHSWIPFVGV

-523 GMVGGT
+523 GLVGGT

-561 GNSQPLRLSA
+561 GNTQPLRLSA
-571 RMSGTDILFTI
+571 RMSGTDILFII
-582 NNALAAEGKGQLITL
+582 NNALAAEGKGQLITV

>member
-43 FANAIGLSTAKIGAL
+43 FANAIGLSTAKLGAL

-89 VESVRGAYDVF
+89 VESVKGAYDVF

-109 SNFFTRLNEA
+109 SNFLTRLNEA
-119 IQGSRDLYDALDSL
+119 IQGSRDLYDALDRL

-165 ALLEQATADLARL
+165 ALLETATAELARL

-191 KQMVNALT
+191 KQMVNALR
-199 NAGISNQ
+199 NSGLDEQISTAL
-206 VAEAL
+206 AE
-211 TDELLKGGQKAFNKY
+211 ELLKGGQDAFDKY
-226 AKIYKDLLE
+226 AAQYSELKA
-235 KGTTDTAYT
+235 KGTETKTRYGVGGMG
-244 ATGSAGV
+244 GSY
-251 SYTFGS
+251 SYTET
-257 SSDFNIKN
+257 DFNIEN
-265 LTKQEQ
+265 LSKQEQ

-288 DGIATYATAVAQG
+288 EGIANYATAVTQG
-301 QSDLREE
+301 SSALREE
-308 FRNNRYAQQGG
+308 FRNNRYSQQG
-319 GKSGGTGGSTKVT
+319 GKSGSSGGSTKVT
-332 GLTKEQIAKNAADA
+332 GLTKEQIAKNVADA
-346 TEEMQSLI
+346 TEEMQRLI

-387 DEGLDKLV
+387 DEELDKLV
-395 AGMKE
+395 ARMTE
-400 TQDEAKRLKADWGAM
+400 TQNATKRLTAEWNTM
-415 QNGFRDQAIDSTIGA
+415 QAGFRDQAIDSTIGA

-442 GSIIKLVAAQAQQ
+442 GSIIKFIAAQAQQ

-475 EMTAKLGA
+475 TMTAELGA
-483 AAAETMK
+483 AAASTMK
-490 AHAWIPFAGV
+490 AHSWIPFVGV

-523 GMVGGT
+523 GLVGGT

-561 GNSQPLRLSA
+561 GNTQPLRLSA
-571 RMSGTDILFTI
+571 RMSGTDILFII
-582 NNALAAEGKGQLITL
+582 NNALAAEGKGQLITV

>member
-31 NSGKKAGSSLDS
+31 NSGKKAGGSLEG

-89 VESVRGAYDVF
+89 VEGVKGAYDVF

-109 SNFFTRLNEA
+109 SNFLTRLNEA
-119 IQGSRDLYDALDSL
+119 IQGSRDLYDALDRL

-165 ALLEQATADLARL
+165 ALLKTATAELARL

-191 KQMVNALT
+191 KQMVNALR
-199 NAGISNQ
+199 NSGLDEQISTAL
-206 VAEAL
+206 AE
-211 TDELLKGGQKAFNKY
+211 ELLKGGQDAFDKY
-226 AKIYKDLLE
+226 AAQYSELKA
-235 KGTTDTAYT
+235 KGTETKTRYGVGGMG
-244 ATGSAGV
+244 GSY
-251 SYTFGS
+251 SYTE
-257 SSDFNIKN
+257 SDFNIEN
-265 LTKQEQ
+265 LSKQEQ

-288 DGIATYATAVAQG
+288 EGIANYATAVTQG
-301 QSDLREE
+301 SSALREE
-308 FRNNRYAQQGG
+308 FRNNRYSQQG
-319 GKSGGTGGSTKVT
+319 GKSGGSGGSTKVT
-332 GLTKEQIAKNAADA
+332 GLTDAQIAKNVADA
-346 TEEMQSLI
+346 TEEMQRLI
-354 DQWIE
+354 DEWIE

-387 DEGLDKLV
+387 DEGLDNLV
-395 AGMKE
+395 SKMQE
-400 TQDEAKRLKADWGAM
+400 TQDETKRLKADWDTM
-415 QNGFRDQAIDSTIGA
+415 QDGFRDQAIDSTIGA
-430 VSSLGDAIGGTT
+430 VASLGDAIGGTT
-442 GSIIKLVAAQAQQ
+442 GSIIKFIAAQAQQ

-463 ASMKAQE
+463 SSMKAQE
-470 QAAYA
+470 DAAYA
-475 EMTAKLGA
+475 TMTAELGA
-483 AAAETMK
+483 AAADVMK
-490 AHAWIPFAGV
+490 AHSWIPFVGV

-523 GMVGGT
+523 GLVGGT

-561 GNSQPLRLSA
+561 GNTQPLRLSA

>member
-31 NSGKKAGSSLDS
+31 KSGKKAGGSLEG
-43 FANAIGLSTAKIGAL
+43 FANAMGLSTAKLGAL

-68 IKVATDT
+68 VKVATDT
-75 FFASESNIDEWGRT
+75 FFASESNIDAWGRT
-89 VESVRGAYDVF
+89 VESVKGAYDVF

-109 SNFFTRLNEA
+109 SNFLTRLNEA
-119 IQGSRDLYDALDSL
+119 IQGSRDLYDALDRL

-165 ALLEQATADLARL
+165 ALLETATAELARL

-191 KQMVNALT
+191 KQMVNALR
-199 NAGISNQ
+199 NSGLDEQISTAL
-206 VAEAL
+206 AE
-211 TDELLKGGQKAFNKY
+211 ELLKGGQDAFDQYAAQYSELKA
-226 AKIYKDLLE
+226 
-235 KGTTDTAYT
+235 KGTETKTRYGVGGMG
-244 ATGSAGV
+244 GSY
-251 SYTFGS
+251 SYTE
-257 SSDFNIKN
+257 SDFNIEN
-265 LTKQEQ
+265 LSKQEQ

-288 DGIATYATAVAQG
+288 EGIANYATAVTQG
-301 QSDLREE
+301 SSALREE
-308 FRNNRYAQQGG
+308 FRNNRYSQQG

-332 GLTKEQIAKNAADA
+332 GLTDAQIAKNVADA
-346 TEEMQSLI
+346 TEEMQRLI

-387 DEGLDKLV
+387 DEGLDNLI
-395 AGMKE
+395 ARMTE
-400 TQDEAKRLKADWGAM
+400 TQNATKRLTAEWNAM
-415 QNGFRDQAIDSTIGA
+415 QAGFRNQAIDTTIGTVA
-430 VSSLGDAIGGTT
+430 SLGDAIGGTT
-442 GSIIKLVAAQAQQ
+442 GSIIKLIAAQAQQ

-470 QAAYA
+470 EAAYA
-475 EMTAKLGA
+475 EMTAELGA
-483 AAAETMK
+483 AAASTMK
-490 AHAWIPFAGV
+490 AHSWIPFVGV

-523 GMVGGT
+523 GLVGGT

-561 GNSQPLRLSA
+561 GNTQPLRLSA
-571 RMSGTDILFTI
+571 RMSGTDILFAI
-582 NNALAAEGKGQLITL
+582 NNALASEGKGQLITL

>member
-31 NSGKKAGSSLDS
+31 NSGKKAGGSLEG
-43 FANAIGLSTAKIGAL
+43 FANAMGLSTAKLGAL

-68 IKVATDT
+68 VKVATDT
-75 FFASESNIDEWGRT
+75 FFASESNIDAWGRT
-89 VESVRGAYDVF
+89 VESVKGAYDVF

-109 SNFFTRLNEA
+109 SNFLTRLNEA
-119 IQGSRDLYDALDSL
+119 IQGSRDLYDAFDRL

-165 ALLEQATADLARL
+165 ALLETATAELARL

-191 KQMVNALT
+191 KQMVNALP
-199 NAGISNQ
+199 NSGLDEQISTAL
-206 VAEAL
+206 AE
-211 TDELLKGGQKAFNKY
+211 ELLKGGYYAFDKY
-226 AKIYKDLLE
+226 AAQYSELKA
-235 KGTTDTAYT
+235 KGTETKTRYGVGGMG
-244 ATGSAGV
+244 GSY
-251 SYTFGS
+251 SYTE
-257 SSDFNIKN
+257 SDFNIEN
-265 LTKQEQ
+265 LSKQEQ

-288 DGIATYATAVAQG
+288 EGIANYATAVTQG
-301 QSDLREE
+301 SSALREE
-308 FRNNRYAQQGG
+308 FRNNRYSQQG

-332 GLTKEQIAKNAADA
+332 GLTDAQIAKNVADA
-346 TEEMQSLI
+346 TEEMQRLI

-387 DEGLDKLV
+387 DEGLDNLI
-395 AGMKE
+395 ARMTE
-400 TQDEAKRLKADWGAM
+400 TQNATKRLTAEWNAM
-415 QNGFRDQAIDSTIGA
+415 QAGFRNQAIDTTIGTVA
-430 VSSLGDAIGGTT
+430 SLGDAIGGTT
-442 GSIIKLVAAQAQQ
+442 GSIIKLIAAQAQQ

-470 QAAYA
+470 DAAYA
-475 EMTAKLGA
+475 EMTAELGA
-483 AAAETMK
+483 AAASMMK
-490 AHAWIPFAGV
+490 AHSWIPFVGV

-523 GMVGGT
+523 GLVGGT

-561 GNSQPLRLSA
+561 GNTQPLRLSA
-571 RMSGTDILFTI
+571 RMSGTDILFAI
-582 NNALAAEGKGQLITL
+582 NNALASEGKGQLITL

>member
-9 KVESGEYE
+9 KVVSEGYDSEINKKKDALKGLTDSGDKANVSLKEL
-17 AKVNKAKKSLNDFE
+17 AKS
-31 NSGKKAGSSLDS
+31 
-43 FANAIGLSTAKIGAL
+43 IGLSSSKIGKL
-58 GLAVTAGSAA
+58 GLAATLCSAA
-68 IKVATDT
+68 VKVAADV
-75 FFASESNIDEWGRT
+75 FLASETNVDNLGKAIE
-89 VESVRGAYDVF
+89 GAKGAHDVF

-109 SNFFTRLNEA
+109 SNFLTRLNEA
-119 IQGSRDLYDALDSL
+119 IQGSRDLYDALDRL

-165 ALLEQATADLARL
+165 ALLETATAELARL

-191 KQMVNALT
+191 KQMVNALR
-199 NAGISNQ
+199 NSGLDEQISTAL
-206 VAEAL
+206 AE
-211 TDELLKGGQKAFNKY
+211 ELLKGGQDAFDKY
-226 AKIYKDLLE
+226 AAQYSELKA
-235 KGTTDTAYT
+235 KGTETKTRYGIGGMG
-244 ATGSAGV
+244 GSY
-251 SYTFGS
+251 SYTE
-257 SSDFNIKN
+257 SDFNIEN
-265 LTKQEQ
+265 LSKQEQ

-288 DGIATYATAVAQG
+288 EGIANYATAVTQG
-301 QSDLREE
+301 SSALREE
-308 FRNNRYAQQGG
+308 FRNNRYSQQG

-332 GLTKEQIAKNAADA
+332 GLTDAQIAKNVADA
-346 TEEMQSLI
+346 TEEMQRLI

-387 DEGLDKLV
+387 DEGLDNLI
-395 AGMKE
+395 ARMTE
-400 TQDEAKRLKADWGAM
+400 TQNATKRLTAEWNSM
-415 QNGFRDQAIDSTIGA
+415 QAGFRDQAIDATIGA
-430 VSSLGDAIGGTT
+430 VASLGDAIGGTT
-442 GSIIKLVAAQAQQ
+442 GSIIKFIAAQAQQ

-475 EMTAKLGA
+475 TMTAELGA
-483 AAAETMK
+483 AAASTMK
-490 AHAWIPFAGV
+490 AHSWIPFVGV

-523 GMVGGT
+523 GLVGGT

-561 GNSQPLRLSA
+561 GNTQPLRLSA
-571 RMSGTDILFTI
+571 RMSGTDILFII

>member
-31 NSGKKAGSSLDS
+31 NSGKKAGGSLEG
-43 FANAIGLSTAKIGAL
+43 FANAMGLSTAKLGAL

-68 IKVATDT
+68 VKVATDT
-75 FFASESNIDEWGRT
+75 FFASESNIDAWGRT
-89 VESVRGAYDVF
+89 VESVKGAYDVF

-109 SNFFTRLNEA
+109 SNFLTRLNEA
-119 IQGSRDLYDALDSL
+119 IQGSRDLYDALDRL

-165 ALLEQATADLARL
+165 ALLETATAELARL

-191 KQMVNALT
+191 KQMVNALR
-199 NAGISNQ
+199 NSGLDEQISTAL
-206 VAEAL
+206 AE
-211 TDELLKGGQKAFNKY
+211 ELLKGGQDAFDKY
-226 AKIYKDLLE
+226 AAQYSELKA
-235 KGTTDTAYT
+235 KGTETKTRYGVGGMG
-244 ATGSAGV
+244 GSY
-251 SYTFGS
+251 SYTE
-257 SSDFNIKN
+257 SDFNIEN
-265 LTKQEQ
+265 LSKQEQ

-288 DGIATYATAVAQG
+288 EGIANYATAVTQG
-301 QSDLREE
+301 SSALREE
-308 FRNNRYAQQGG
+308 FRNNRYSQQG

-332 GLTKEQIAKNAADA
+332 GLTDAQIAKNVADA
-346 TEEMQSLI
+346 TEEMQRLI

-387 DEGLDKLV
+387 DEGLDNLI
-395 AGMKE
+395 ARMTE
-400 TQDEAKRLKADWGAM
+400 TQNATKRLTAEWNAM
-415 QNGFRDQAIDSTIGA
+415 QAGFRNQAIDTTIGTVA
-430 VSSLGDAIGGTT
+430 SLGDAIGGTT
-442 GSIIKLVAAQAQQ
+442 GSIIKLIAAQAQQ

-470 QAAYA
+470 EAAYA
-475 EMTAKLGA
+475 EMTAELGA
-483 AAAETMK
+483 AAASTMK
-490 AHAWIPFAGV
+490 AHSWIPFVGV

-523 GMVGGT
+523 GLVGGT

-561 GNSQPLRLSA
+561 GNTQPLRLSA
-571 RMSGTDILFTI
+571 RMSGTDILFAI
-582 NNALAAEGKGQLITL
+582 NNALASEGKGQLITL

>member
-31 NSGKKAGSSLDS
+31 NSGKKAGGSLDS
-43 FANAIGLSTAKIGAL
+43 FANAIGLSTAKLGAL

-89 VESVRGAYDVF
+89 VEGVKGAYDVF

-109 SNFFTRLNEA
+109 SNFLTRLNEA
-119 IQGSRDLYDALDSL
+119 IQGSRDLYDALDRL

-160 GENVD
+160 GEDVD
-165 ALLEQATADLARL
+165 ALLETATAELARL

-191 KQMVNALT
+191 KQMVNALR
-199 NAGISNQ
+199 NSGLDEQISTAL
-206 VAEAL
+206 AE
-211 TDELLKGGQKAFNKY
+211 ELLKGGQDAFDKY
-226 AKIYKDLLE
+226 AAQYSELKA
-235 KGTTDTAYT
+235 KGTETKTRYGVGGMG
-244 ATGSAGV
+244 GSY
-251 SYTFGS
+251 SYTE
-257 SSDFNIKN
+257 SDFNIEN
-265 LTKQEQ
+265 LSKEEQ

-288 DGIATYATAVAQG
+288 EGIANYATAVTQG
-301 QSDLREE
+301 SSALREE

-332 GLTKEQIAKNAADA
+332 GLTDAQIAKNVADA
-346 TEEMQSLI
+346 TEEMQRLV

-359 LDDRAGSVNDVLL
+359 LNDRAGSVNDVLL

-387 DEGLDKLV
+387 DEGLDNLV
-395 AGMKE
+395 AKMQE
-400 TQDEAKRLKADWGAM
+400 TQNATKRLTAEWNTM
-415 QNGFRDQAIDSTIGA
+415 QAGFRDQAIDSTIGA

-442 GSIIKLVAAQAQQ
+442 GSIIKLIAAQAQQ

-475 EMTAKLGA
+475 EMTAELGA
-483 AAAETMK
+483 AAASTMK
-490 AHAWIPFAGV
+490 AHSWIPFVGV

-523 GMVGGT
+523 GLVGGT

-561 GNSQPLRLSA
+561 GNTQPLRLSA
-571 RMSGTDILFTI
+571 RMSGTDILFAI

>member
-31 NSGKKAGSSLDS
+31 NSGKKAGGSLEG
-43 FANAIGLSTAKIGAL
+43 FANAMGLSTAKLGAL

-68 IKVATDT
+68 VKVATDT

-89 VESVRGAYDVF
+89 VESVKGAYDVF

-109 SNFFTRLNEA
+109 SNFLTRLNEA
-119 IQGSRDLYDALDSL
+119 IQGSRDLYDALDRL

-147 QRDIQDLR
+147 QRDIQELR

-165 ALLEQATADLARL
+165 ALLETATAELARL

-191 KQMVNALT
+191 KQMVNALR
-199 NAGISNQ
+199 NSGLDEQISTAL
-206 VAEAL
+206 AE
-211 TDELLKGGQKAFNKY
+211 ELLKGGQDAFDKY
-226 AKIYKDLLE
+226 AAQYSELKA
-235 KGTTDTAYT
+235 KGTETKTRYGVGGMG
-244 ATGSAGV
+244 GSY
-251 SYTFGS
+251 SYTE
-257 SSDFNIKN
+257 SDFNIEN
-265 LTKQEQ
+265 LSKQEQ

-288 DGIATYATAVAQG
+288 EGIANYATAVTQG
-301 QSDLREE
+301 SSALREE
-308 FRNNRYAQQGG
+308 FRNNRYSQQG

-332 GLTKEQIAKNAADA
+332 GLTDAQIAKNVADA
-346 TEEMQSLI
+346 TEEMQRLI

-387 DEGLDKLV
+387 DEGLDNLI
-395 AGMKE
+395 ARMTE
-400 TQDEAKRLKADWGAM
+400 TQNATKRLTAEWNTM
-415 QNGFRDQAIDSTIGA
+415 QAGFRDQAIDSTIGA
-430 VSSLGDAIGGTT
+430 VASLGDAIGGTA
-442 GSIIKLVAAQAQQ
+442 GSIIKFIAAQAQQ

-475 EMTAKLGA
+475 TMTAELGA
-483 AAAETMK
+483 AAAGTMK
-490 AHAWIPFAGV
+490 AHSWIPFVGV

-523 GMVGGT
+523 GKVEGT

-535 QLASVNSGELILNK
+535 QLAAVNSGEIILNR
-549 AQQNSLANELQS
+549 AQQNALANDLQS
-561 GNSQPLRLSA
+561 GNTQPLRLSA
-571 RMSGTDILFTI
+571 RMSGTDILFII
-582 NNALAAEGKGQLITL
+582 NNALAAEGKGQLITV

>member
-31 NSGKKAGSSLDS
+31 NSGKKAGGSLEG
-43 FANAIGLSTAKIGAL
+43 FANAMGLSTAKLGAL

-68 IKVATDT
+68 VKVATDT
-75 FFASESNIDEWGRT
+75 FFASESNIDAWGRT
-89 VESVRGAYDVF
+89 VESVKGAYDVF

-109 SNFFTRLNEA
+109 SNFLTRLNEA
-119 IQGSRDLYDALDSL
+119 IHGSRDLYDALDRL

-165 ALLEQATADLARL
+165 ALLETATAELARL

-191 KQMVNALT
+191 KQMVNALR
-199 NAGISNQ
+199 NSGLDEQISTAL
-206 VAEAL
+206 AE
-211 TDELLKGGQKAFNKY
+211 ELLKGGQDAFDKY
-226 AKIYKDLLE
+226 AAQYSELKA
-235 KGTTDTAYT
+235 KGTETKTRYGVGGMG
-244 ATGSAGV
+244 GSY
-251 SYTFGS
+251 SYTE
-257 SSDFNIKN
+257 SDFNIEN
-265 LTKQEQ
+265 LSKQEQ

-288 DGIATYATAVAQG
+288 EGIANYATAVTQG
-301 QSDLREE
+301 SSALREE
-308 FRNNRYAQQGG
+308 FRNNRYSQQG

-332 GLTKEQIAKNAADA
+332 GLTDAQIAKNVADA
-346 TEEMQSLI
+346 TEEMQRLI

-387 DEGLDKLV
+387 DEGLDNLI
-395 AGMKE
+395 ARMTE
-400 TQDEAKRLKADWGAM
+400 TQNATKRLTAEWNAM
-415 QNGFRDQAIDSTIGA
+415 QAGFRNQAIDTTIGTVA
-430 VSSLGDAIGGTT
+430 SLGDAIGGTT
-442 GSIIKLVAAQAQQ
+442 GSIIKLIAAQAQQ

-470 QAAYA
+470 EAAYA
-475 EMTAKLGA
+475 EMTAELGA
-483 AAAETMK
+483 AAASTMK
-490 AHAWIPFAGV
+490 AHSWIPFVGV

-523 GMVGGT
+523 GLVGGT

-561 GNSQPLRLSA
+561 GNTQPLRLSA
-571 RMSGTDILFTI
+571 RMSGTDILFAI
-582 NNALAAEGKGQLITL
+582 NNALASEGKGQLITL

>member
-31 NSGKKAGSSLDS
+31 NSGKKAGGSLEG
-43 FANAIGLSTAKIGAL
+43 FANAMGLSTAKLGAL

-68 IKVATDT
+68 VKVATDT
-75 FFASESNIDEWGRT
+75 FFASESNIDAWGRT
-89 VESVRGAYDVF
+89 VESVKGAYDVF

-109 SNFFTRLNEA
+109 SNFLTRLNEA
-119 IQGSRDLYDALDSL
+119 IQGSRDLYDAFDSL

-165 ALLEQATADLARL
+165 ALLETATAELARL

-191 KQMVNALT
+191 KQMVNALR
-199 NAGISNQ
+199 NSGLDEQISTAL
-206 VAEAL
+206 AE
-211 TDELLKGGQKAFNKY
+211 ELLKGGKY
-226 AKIYKDLLE
+226 AFDKYAAQYSELKA
-235 KGTTDTAYT
+235 KGTETKTRYGVGGMG
-244 ATGSAGV
+244 GSY
-251 SYTFGS
+251 SYTE
-257 SSDFNIKN
+257 SDFNIEN
-265 LTKQEQ
+265 LSKQEQ

-288 DGIATYATAVAQG
+288 EGIANYATAVTQG
-301 QSDLREE
+301 SSALHEE
-308 FRNNRYAQQGG
+308 FRNNRYSQQG

-332 GLTKEQIAKNAADA
+332 GLADAQIAKNVADA
-346 TEEMQSLI
+346 TEEMQRLI

-387 DEGLDKLV
+387 DEGLDNLI
-395 AGMKE
+395 ARMTE
-400 TQDEAKRLKADWGAM
+400 TQNATKRLTAEWNAM
-415 QNGFRDQAIDSTIGA
+415 QAGFRNQAIDTTIGTVA
-430 VSSLGDAIGGTT
+430 SLGDAIGGTT
-442 GSIIKLVAAQAQQ
+442 GSIIKLIAAQAQQ

-470 QAAYA
+470 EAAYA
-475 EMTAKLGA
+475 EMTAELGA
-483 AAAETMK
+483 AAASTMK
-490 AHAWIPFAGV
+490 AHSWIPFVGV

-523 GMVGGT
+523 GLVGGT

-561 GNSQPLRLSA
+561 GNTQPLRLSA
-571 RMSGTDILFTI
+571 RMSGTDILFAI
-582 NNALAAEGKGQLITL
+582 NNALASEGKGQLITL